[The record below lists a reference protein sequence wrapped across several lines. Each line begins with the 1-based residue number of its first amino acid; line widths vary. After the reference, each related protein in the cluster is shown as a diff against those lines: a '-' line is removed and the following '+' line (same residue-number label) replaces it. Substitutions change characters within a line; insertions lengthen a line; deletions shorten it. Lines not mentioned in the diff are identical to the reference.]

1 MHVSDWFPTL
11 MHLVGIDYTE
21 PEGFELDGKSQLAVS
36 ACITATKRGGWG
48 MRTGREVR
56 IGEEP
61 AGGKCMHNGD
71 KERGLGDEDR
81 ERGEDRGRA
90 SWR

>member
-1 MHVSDWFPTL
+1 
-11 MHLVGIDYTE
+11 
-21 PEGFELDGKSQLAVS
+21 
-36 ACITATKRGGWG
+36 

-90 SWR
+90 SWVVSACTIVMGTRIMMLKVESGRE